1 MIIAHAIKKVNTF
14 LTFFMEINKLRP
26 LDNNYTK
33 ELESIALKPKLLYY
47 YGKWPEKRI
56 KTVAIVGARRN
67 TKYGEEVAFNLAK
80 TLAEK
85 GIIVV
90 SGLAY
95 GIDSI
100 AARGALAG
108 GGKTIA
114 ILGTEIERIYPREH
128 TKLAEEIIEKGGVV
142 ASEYHLGDELYD
154 HRACFLARN
163 RIISGLSDVVVVVEA
178 REKSGSLNTAAHAL
192 NQGKDLF
199 AVPGD
204 INRITSQGCNHLIAS
219 GANPYLGVDDFLRYL
234 FPTSRRKSK
243 KTAEQQISL
252 FANTPEERAIMELLA
267 AEVRDGDEIME
278 RLGMDV
284 TIFNQTVTMLEI
296 KGGIRPLG
304 ANYWTLA

>member
-1 MIIAHAIKKVNTF
+1 MKIKTIRPQ
-14 LTFFMEINKLRP
+14 ENKYTQG
-26 LDNNYTK
+26 LD
-33 ELESIALKPKLLYY
+33 SIALKPNLLYY
-47 YGKWPEKRI
+47 YGDWPEQRI
-56 KTVAIVGARRN
+56 KSVAIVGARRN
-67 TKYGEEVAFNLAK
+67 TKYGEEIAFKLAK
-80 TLAEK
+80 ALAEK

-128 TKLAEEIIEKGGVV
+128 TKLAEEIVEKGGVV

-192 NQGKDLF
+192 EQGKDLF

-204 INRITSQGCNHLIAS
+204 INRITSQGCNRLIAS
-219 GANPYLGVDDFLRYL
+219 GANPYLGVEDFVRYL

-243 KTAEQQISL
+243 KNMEQQISL
-252 FANTPEERAIMELLA
+252 FANTDDERAIMELLA

-278 RLGMDV
+278 RLEMDV
-284 TIFNQTVTMLEI
+284 STFNQTITMLEI
-296 KGGIRPLG
+296 RGAIQSLG
-304 ANYWTLA
+304 ANYWTLT

>member
-1 MIIAHAIKKVNTF
+1 MKIK
-14 LTFFMEINKLRP
+14 EIRPQDNKYTQG
-26 LDNNYTK
+26 LD
-33 ELESIALKPKLLYY
+33 SIALTPKLLYY
-47 YGKWPEKRI
+47 YGDWPEQRI
-56 KTVAIVGARRN
+56 KSVAIVGARRN
-67 TKYGEEVAFNLAK
+67 TKYGEEIAFNLAK
-80 TLAEK
+80 ALAEK
-85 GIIVV
+85 GIIIV

-128 TKLAEEIIEKGGVV
+128 TKLAEEIVEKGGVV
-142 ASEYHLGDELYD
+142 ASEYHIGDDLYD

-163 RIISGLSDVVVVVEA
+163 RIISGLSDAVVVVEA
-178 REKSGSLNTAAHAL
+178 REKSGSLNTASHAL

-204 INRITSQGCNHLIAS
+204 TNRITSQGCNRLIAS
-219 GANPYLGVDDFLRYL
+219 GANPYLGVEDFLNYL

-243 KTAEQQISL
+243 KNTEQQISL
-252 FANTPEERAIMELLA
+252 FADTPEERAIMELLS

-278 RLGMDV
+278 KLEMDV
-284 TIFNQTVTMLEI
+284 ATFNQTVTMLEI
-296 KGGIRPLG
+296 KGAIRSLG